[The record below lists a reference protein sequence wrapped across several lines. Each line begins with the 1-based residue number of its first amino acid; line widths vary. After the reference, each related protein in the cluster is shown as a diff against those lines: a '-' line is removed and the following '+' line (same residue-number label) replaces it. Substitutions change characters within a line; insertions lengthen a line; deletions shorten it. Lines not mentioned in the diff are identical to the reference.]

1 MSQDVQHYDPKNPDI
16 RLSDAAIAQVQSYLD
31 KKGHGI
37 GLRLS
42 ITTTGCSGYAY
53 VLDLID
59 EAIAGD
65 LHSQITDDIAV
76 YVEPGA
82 LDLVRGTEIDYV
94 KEGINYRFTYNNPN
108 QKGVC
113 GCGES
118 FAV

>member
-1 MSQDVQHYDPKNPDI
+1 MSEVQHYNPNDPEI
-16 RLSDAAIAQVQSYLD
+16 RLSDAAIQQVRQFIE
-31 KKGHGI
+31 KQGHGI

-59 EAIAGD
+59 ESQAGD
-65 LHSQITDDIAV
+65 LQSQVTDDIAV
-76 YVEPGA
+76 YVDPKA
-82 LDLVRGTEIDYV
+82 IDLVRGTEIDYV
-94 KEGINYRFTYNNPN
+94 KEGINYRFTYHNPN